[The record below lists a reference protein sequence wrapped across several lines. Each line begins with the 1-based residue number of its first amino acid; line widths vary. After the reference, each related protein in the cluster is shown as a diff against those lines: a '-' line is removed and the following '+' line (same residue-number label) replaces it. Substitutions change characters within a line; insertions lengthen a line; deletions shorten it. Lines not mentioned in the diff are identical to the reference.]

1 MALTRFTTLD
11 ALDAWERLIPVS
23 SSRIGRRG
31 TAPCENHWRKK
42 SEPVLGIISQG

>member
-1 MALTRFTTLD
+1 MQSTKYTTLD
-11 ALDAWERLIPVS
+11 ASGAWETLIPVS

-42 SEPVLGIISQG
+42 SESDLGIVSQG